1 MSGSTN
7 TYVTMKR
14 GAAADLEVNLPFV
27 PGVVRM
33 YVDSGATIE
42 VGIKTWMMSGA
53 AYLSTST
60 GTDSGVTI
68 NGTVLEIA
76 NGADIN
82 VNGADITIIAE
93 DNFQDE

>member
-14 GAAADLEVNLPFV
+14 GAAADLEVHLPFV

-33 YVDSGATIE
+33 YVDDAGTLE
-42 VGIKTWMMSGA
+42 VGIKTWMMSGDT
-53 AYLSTST
+53 YLSTTS
-60 GTDSGVTI
+60 GTDAGVTI

-76 NGADIN
+76 NDADIN
-82 VNGADITIIAE
+82 VDDEDITIIAE